1 MLSKRLETIASLVD
15 TESIIDVGCDHGYLD
30 IYLTKKG
37 IKCLATDVNKSCL
50 DKAIENFEKE
60 NLNIDTKLTDGL
72 KGIAIKDTDTIVIS
86 GMGTDTIKKI
96 LSIDIKNDLI
106 ISSNNKLEDL
116 RRYIVSI
123 GYYISDEVFVLE
135 NNKPYVIIKFK
146 YGKIEYND
154 YEYVI
159 GPVINDSKY
168 FNYLINKYNEL
179 LNRIPL
185 KYIEKR
191 NYYLKLIEYLNNK
204 LDK

>member
-1 MLSKRLETIASLVD
+1 MLSRRLETIASLVE
-15 TESIIDVGCDHGYLD
+15 TKSIIDVGCDHGYLD

-50 DKAIENFEKE
+50 DKAIKNFKCE
-60 NLNIDTKLTDGL
+60 NLDIETKLTDGL
-72 KGIAIKDTDTIVIS
+72 QNIDIKNTDTIIIS

-96 LSIDIKNDLI
+96 LSVDIKNDLI
-106 ISSNNKLEDL
+106 ISSNNHLEDL

-146 YGKIEYND
+146 YGKVKYND
-154 YEYVI
+154 FEYII
-159 GPVINDSKY
+159 GPVIDDNKY
-168 FNYLINKYNEL
+168 FNYLTSKYNDL

-191 NYYLKLIEYLNNK
+191 NYYLKLIKYLNK
-204 LDK
+204 RLKK